1 MLMVVVGIEDKGSNV
16 DGSGGN
22 RVDGQ
27 MLTTGDGNKDEGSNV
42 DDWWRD

>member
-1 MLMVVVGIEDKGSNV
+1 MVLGERGTRS
-16 DGSGGN
+16 
-22 RVDGQ
+22 Q